1 MTEQYEVVAA
11 LVGHWIVTSFV
22 KKSGKLRVNIV
33 DHEGHFHLQLDGADK
48 IWDLATTL
56 QSLVYDY
63 ENLEPEEKK
72 DFNYGGTNGNKEPF

>member
-33 DHEGHFHLQLDGADK
+33 DHEGHFHLQLDGAEK

-63 ENLEPEEKK
+63 ETPDQSKK
-72 DFNYGGTNGNKEPF
+72 DFKYGGTSVDEEPF

>member
-11 LVGHWIVTSFV
+11 LVGHWIVTSFI

-56 QSLVYDY
+56 QSLVCDY
-63 ENLEPEEKK
+63 ETPDQLK
-72 DFNYGGTNGNKEPF
+72 YGGTSVDEEPF

>member
-33 DHEGHFHLQLDGADK
+33 DHEGHFHLQLDGAEK

-56 QSLVYDY
+56 QSLVCDY
-63 ENLEPEEKK
+63 ETPDQLK
-72 DFNYGGTNGNKEPF
+72 YGGTSVDEEPF

>member
-1 MTEQYEVVAA
+1 MTMTEQYEVVAA

-56 QSLVYDY
+56 QSLVCDY
-63 ENLEPEEKK
+63 ETPDQLK
-72 DFNYGGTNGNKEPF
+72 YGGTSVDEEPF

>member
-1 MTEQYEVVAA
+1 MTEQYEVAAA

-33 DHEGHFHLQLDGADK
+33 DHEGHFHLQLDGAEK

-56 QSLVYDY
+56 QSLVCDY
-63 ENLEPEEKK
+63 ETPDQLK
-72 DFNYGGTNGNKEPF
+72 YGGTSVDEEPF